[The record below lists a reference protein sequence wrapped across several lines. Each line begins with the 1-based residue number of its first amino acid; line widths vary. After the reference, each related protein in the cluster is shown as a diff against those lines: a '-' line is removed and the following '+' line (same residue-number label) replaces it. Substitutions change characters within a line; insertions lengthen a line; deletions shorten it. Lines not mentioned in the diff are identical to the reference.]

1 MDPIER
7 ALETVMDGPDLTHA
21 MGYHINVRGELV
33 REKRYHVIF
42 HSILNIVYLILWQM
56 NHLINRLRAMESQV
70 DTMDMMVVEE
80 MCRQIDDAEPLSLE
94 DSSVE
99 DSSDSAD
106 EDERRM
112 YFLNQTERRIVNRL
126 RRKEALARQAKATC
140 PSECSKLS

>member
-1 MDPIER
+1 
-7 ALETVMDGPDLTHA
+7 

>member
-1 MDPIER
+1 
-7 ALETVMDGPDLTHA
+7 
-21 MGYHINVRGELV
+21 
-33 REKRYHVIF
+33 
-42 HSILNIVYLILWQM
+42 
-56 NHLINRLRAMESQV
+56 
-70 DTMDMMVVEE
+70 MDMMDMMEVEE
-80 MCRQIDDAEPLSLE
+80 MCRQTDDAEPLSLE

-99 DSSDSAD
+99 DSSDSAN